1 MTEPATVGRP
11 VRLPDGSHVP
21 GLGQGTWRMGE
32 DRSRRRV
39 ELDSLRAGIELGM
52 TLIDTAEMYGDGA
65 AESLVGEAI
74 AGQRDRVTLVTKVLP
89 SHATRTEIPKACRQS
104 LTRLGVDRID
114 IYLLHWRGG
123 TSLAETIEA
132 FETLRVEGL
141 IREWGVSNFDV
152 DDLAEFGGIARPRG
166 CATNQVLYNLEHR
179 GIEHDL
185 LNYSVRQGIPLM
197 AYSPVGQG
205 GRLLRHPV
213 LGSVATRHGVTPAQV
228 ALAWT
233 LRLPN
238 VISIPKAGN
247 LRHLRENAAAASLV
261 LGPEDLAELDRGFP
275 PPTAKVPLAML

>member
-1 MTEPATVGRP
+1 MTAPGPAPRP

-21 GLGQGTWRMGE
+21 GLGLGTWRMGE
-32 DRSRRRV
+32 DRSRRRA

-52 TLIDTAEMYGDGA
+52 TLIDTAEMYADGA

-74 AGQRDRVTLVTKVLP
+74 AGRRDRVTLVTKVLP
-89 SHATRTEIPKACRQS
+89 GNATRTGIPEACRAS
-104 LTRLGVDRID
+104 LRRLGVERID
-114 IYLLHWRGG
+114 IYLLHWRGA

-132 FETLRVEGL
+132 FEALRGQGL

-152 DDLAEFGGIARPRG
+152 DDMAEFGGIARPRG

-213 LGSVATRHGVTPAQV
+213 LVRVAHRLGVTPAQL

-238 VISIPKAGN
+238 VISIPKAGDVA
-247 LRHLRENAAAASLV
+247 HARENAAAASLA
-261 LGPEDLAELDRGFP
+261 LSPEDLAELDQGFP
-275 PPTAKVPLAML
+275 PPDAKVPLAML